1 MYQGITVG
9 SQVVLFSFSL
19 EMIHFEKAISRPFST
34 RFFPV
39 QFYSSL
45 MLHVAE

>member
-19 EMIHFEKAISRPFST
+19 EMIPFKKAVSKPFST

-39 QFYSSL
+39 QFYSSS